1 MKRVVLSLQVQER
14 RLVGVKRRVVRVE
27 GVQVLEWRVG
37 RFVMLVVGEE
47 VLGLWQE

>member
-27 GVQVLEWRVG
+27 GVQVLEWGVG